1 VQLFGALKATD
12 KHDRSVVQQGRDIY
26 TIGVVLQQVFI
37 GLFTVLT
44 SVFLFNLRAR
54 STKSNAAA
62 ARTLTL
68 LLLSVLFL
76 ITVKF
81 IPPALSQFRSGEL
94 ANVIFRFVSST
105 VLWNSQAS
113 PATLSRES
121 SRNMRPGSTASTRCP
136 CSWPQSLSTST
147 TQAVCCRGLTHLSH
161 LARRR
166 RGRRRSLRLQVSPAR
181 IFDFIGAENPT

>member
-81 IPPALSQFRSGEL
+81 IPTALSQFRSG
-94 ANVIFRFVSST
+94 N
-105 VLWNSQAS
+105 
-113 PATLSRES
+113 
-121 SRNMRPGSTASTRCP
+121 
-136 CSWPQSLSTST
+136 
-147 TQAVCCRGLTHLSH
+147 
-161 LARRR
+161 
-166 RGRRRSLRLQVSPAR
+166 
-181 IFDFIGAENPT
+181 